1 MKSLKTA
8 AIRRVAAGFLFAS
21 LVVPMAGRAADIDV
35 PPGSEGLQYAI
46 DAASPG
52 DTLRL
57 QPGDY
62 AGPIV
67 IDIPL
72 TLTGGVDSSID
83 GNGQG
88 RVITVSVPDVVIRGV
103 TVRNSGISLAEEDA
117 GIFVTAEGERVLI
130 ADNRLEDNLIGIYLK
145 GAVDATVHG
154 NEITGRR
161 DLRMNERG
169 NGVHLWNTSGSVVER
184 NNIRYGRDGIFVTT
198 SRNSV
203 FRNNRFRDL
212 RFAVHYMYTNDSEV
226 SGNISTG
233 NHVGYALMFSHRL
246 KVYGNH
252 SVGDRDRGLFFN
264 YANDSDIEGNRVEG
278 GAEKCVFIYNANMN
292 RVVGNHFEGCEIG
305 IHFTAGSERNEF
317 AGNAFIDNRTQVK
330 YVGTRHI
337 EWSSGGR
344 GNYWSDNTAFDLDA
358 DGIADQPYHP
368 NDLVDQ
374 VVWRN
379 PLAKLL
385 LNSPAMMVL
394 RWAQAEFPALY
405 PGGVTDSAPL
415 MTMPRAIRS
424 DS

>member
-1 MKSLKTA
+1 VKSLKTA

>member
-1 MKSLKTA
+1 VKSLKTA

-394 RWAQAEFPALY
+394 RWAQAEFPTLY

>member
-1 MKSLKTA
+1 
-8 AIRRVAAGFLFAS
+8 
-21 LVVPMAGRAADIDV
+21 MAGRAADIDV